1 MRYIEIAARTWPLR
15 FTARAILR
23 TQQITNVPFRENF
36 TRGEEGARTL
46 LYCALC
52 DAFPAITR
60 RKANA
65 LFDALLPD
73 VASLYDLLARAYD
86 DSGFPREGITQ
97 QQFDRLLSAAARAG
111 MQDTVRLYD
120 LSYREIIREAD
131 AFLARAG
138 AVTSAPMTDQ
148 QMLSTLKIFARR
160 SDHANP

>member
-15 FTARAILR
+15 FTARSILR
-23 TQQITNVPFRENF
+23 TQQLTDIPFRENF

-60 RKANA
+60 RKADA

-73 VASLYDLLARAYD
+73 VAPLYDQLARAYD
-86 DSGFPREGITQ
+86 DSGFPREGITP

-111 MQDTVRLYD
+111 MQDTHRLYD
-120 LSYREIIREAD
+120 LTYQEIIRETD
-131 AFLARAG
+131 AFFARSG
-138 AVTSAPMTDQ
+138 AAPAAPMTDQ
-148 QMLSTLKIFARR
+148 QMLSTLKLFARR
-160 SDHANP
+160 SDHADP

>member
-15 FTARAILR
+15 FTARSILR
-23 TQQITNVPFRENF
+23 TQQITTIPFRENL
-36 TRGEEGARTL
+36 TRGEEGARNL

-52 DAFPAITR
+52 DAFPTVTR
-60 RKANA
+60 RKSDA

-73 VASLYDLLARAYD
+73 VAPLYDQLACAYD

-111 MQDTVRLYD
+111 MQDTNRLYD
-120 LSYREIIREAD
+120 LTYREIIREAD
-131 AFLARAG
+131 AFLARSG
-138 AVTSAPMTDQ
+138 AAPATPMTDQ
-148 QMLSTLKIFARR
+148 QMLSALQIFARR